1 VCATARPG
9 SSDRGCADSGARST
23 GRRGFLDYRVHPPT
37 YNDNECVITY
47 RFANAA
53 SLDRWL
59 VSPQRL
65 ALIEESRALLIARP
79 WRSAS
84 SSRDGLSLS
93 RDSEAA
99 ACTDAFRLR
108 GALLQIVEPG

>member
-1 VCATARPG
+1 MCATARPG
-9 SSDRGCADSGARST
+9 SSDVAAPTPAPDPP
-23 GRRGFLDYRVHPPT
+23 GRRGFLDYRVHPPI

-65 ALIEESRALLIARP
+65 AVIEESGELPIAPPVAQRV
-79 WRSAS
+79 
-84 SSRDGLSLS
+84 
-93 RDSEAA
+93 
-99 ACTDAFRLR
+99 
-108 GALLQIVEPG
+108 VEP

>member
-1 VCATARPG
+1 MCATARPG

-65 ALIEESRALLIARP
+65 ALIEESGELLIAP
-79 WRSAS
+79 P
-84 SSRDGLSLS
+84 
-93 RDSEAA
+93 AA
-99 ACTDAFRLR
+99 QRV
-108 GALLQIVEPG
+108 VEP